1 MQHFDSIIGI
11 CDFIYIYISTF
22 ELDFLSLVLLCTLF
36 VLYII
41 YNLIL
46 DVPDVSFSLF
56 KTVSKKKETA
66 MLLYKLQSHFNEC

>member
-1 MQHFDSIIGI
+1 M
-11 CDFIYIYISTF
+11 Y
-22 ELDFLSLVLLCTLF
+22 F
-36 VLYII
+36 VV
-41 YNLIL
+41 L